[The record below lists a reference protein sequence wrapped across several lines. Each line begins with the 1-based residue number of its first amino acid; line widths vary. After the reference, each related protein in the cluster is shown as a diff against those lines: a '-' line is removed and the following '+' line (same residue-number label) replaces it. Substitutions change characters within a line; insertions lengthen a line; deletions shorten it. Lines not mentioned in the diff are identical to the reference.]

1 MKVKICGITSSE
13 DAALCE
19 DLGADALGFVHVPGR
34 TRSLSLESISK
45 MCSSLGP
52 ITSKVLVCKPQTV
65 DSALA
70 MLADSG
76 ADMLQLYSL
85 GVDELLALRDH
96 GAKVLRVV
104 KPSDGNAEHI
114 SSVVDALVFE
124 NGAPGTGVAYDY
136 STIPT
141 RLRGR
146 SFIAGGL
153 TPENVQAARAL
164 KPYGVDVSSG
174 VEVQF
179 GRKDPRKVENFIR
192 RCKS

>member
-1 MKVKICGITSSE
+1 MKVKICGITCSE

-34 TRSLSLESISK
+34 TRSLPLNSISRI
-45 MCSSLGP
+45 CSSLGP
-52 ITSKVLVCKPQTV
+52 ITSKVLVCKPQNV

-70 MLADSG
+70 MIAESG

-85 GVDELLALRDH
+85 GSDELIELRDH
-96 GAKVLRVV
+96 GVKVLRAV
-104 KPSDGNAEHI
+104 KPSDGGAEKLL
-114 SSVVDALVFE
+114 SVVDALVFE
-124 NGAPGTGVAYDY
+124 DGMPGTSATYDY
-136 STIPT
+136 SSIPVK
-141 RLRGR
+141 LRHR

-153 TPENVQAARAL
+153 TPDNVQVVKAL

-179 GRKDPRKVENFIR
+179 GRKDPHKVESFIK
-192 RCKS
+192 RCRS